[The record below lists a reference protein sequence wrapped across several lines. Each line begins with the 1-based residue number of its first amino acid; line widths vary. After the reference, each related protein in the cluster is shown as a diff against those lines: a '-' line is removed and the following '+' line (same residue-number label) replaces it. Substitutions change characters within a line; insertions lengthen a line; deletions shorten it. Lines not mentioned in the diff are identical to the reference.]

1 MRRFLRFT
9 LLFIVPILA
18 CAIGLE
24 VLIREIPNGYTFKRN
39 HLDSNK
45 ERIETLIL
53 GSSHAFYNVNPVH
66 LEGAAFNAANPAQS
80 LRYDLLLIQ
89 RYIADM
95 PHLQTVIL
103 PVGYPTLFFELGD
116 TPENWR
122 LTHYARDFGFPI
134 SPDHLQYRFFILSKM
149 LKWNLEDIETHYFR
163 KSKVHKMSDLGWGTD
178 FSGNRE
184 GKIEKSAKASIFW
197 HTAPNS
203 KHVDA
208 NRRFL
213 EQIAQLCSE
222 KDIQLLVINP
232 PLHPAYSERRDP
244 DQVEVTDRVLQ
255 ELVVRYPRMKVLDFS
270 SAAGFGD
277 GDFYDGDHLNEVG
290 AEKLSVKIN
299 LSLRQMALEK

>member
-1 MRRFLRFT
+1 MRRFLRFNIFF
-9 LLFIVPILA
+9 LLPIVV
-18 CAIGLE
+18 CAILLE
-24 VLIREIPNGYTFKRN
+24 FVIREIPNGYAFKKS

-45 ERIETLIL
+45 GRIETLVL
-53 GSSHAFYNVNPVH
+53 GSSHAYYNVNPAYLDGV
-66 LEGAAFNAANPAQS
+66 AFNAANPAQS
-80 LRYDLLLIQ
+80 LQYDLLLLQ
-89 RYIADM
+89 RYISAM
-95 PHLQTVIL
+95 PRLRTVIL
-103 PVGYPTLFFELGD
+103 PVGYPTLFFDLGD
-116 TPENWR
+116 TPESWR

-134 SPDHLQYRFFILSKM
+134 SPDHLQYHYFVLSKM
-149 LKWNLEDIETHYFR
+149 LKWNLEDIESHYLNR
-163 KSKVHKMSDLGWGTD
+163 EKVYKMTDLGWGTD
-178 FSGNRE
+178 YGGNRE

-290 AEKLSVKIN
+290 ARKFSQLLSVQIQ
-299 LSLRQMALEK
+299 R